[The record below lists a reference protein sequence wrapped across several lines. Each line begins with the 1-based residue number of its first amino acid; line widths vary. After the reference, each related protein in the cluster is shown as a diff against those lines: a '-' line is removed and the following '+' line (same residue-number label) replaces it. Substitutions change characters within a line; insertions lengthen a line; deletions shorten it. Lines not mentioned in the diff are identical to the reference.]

1 MLPQRASLSDE
12 PRGWK
17 LRYIYCEG
25 RWTSER
31 AVVSRK
37 QLDDIFS
44 NLLISAWIPLRLM
57 SIILWASLA
66 WKSESD

>member
-17 LRYIYCEG
+17 LIYIYCEG

-31 AVVSRK
+31 AVIFRK
-37 QLDDIFS
+37 QLDDSFS